1 MEIVLGIVL
10 FTLIIMALV
19 FLILG
24 ARSRLVS
31 TGDIEIVIND
41 EKTIKTKAGSKLLG
55 ALADADLFVSSA
67 CGGGGT
73 CGQCKVKIFEG
84 GGSILPTE
92 ESHITKREAAE
103 GDRLSCQVAVK
114 QNMKIEVPEEVF
126 GVKNGNVLSALII
139 T

>member
-41 EKTIKTKAGSKLLG
+41 EKGK
-55 ALADADLFVSSA
+55 
-67 CGGGGT
+67 
-73 CGQCKVKIFEG
+73 
-84 GGSILPTE
+84 
-92 ESHITKREAAE
+92 
-103 GDRLSCQVAVK
+103 
-114 QNMKIEVPEEVF
+114 
-126 GVKNGNVLSALII
+126 
-139 T
+139 